1 MLVVQHERGADSFP
15 PPPSSFPLPLTQ
27 SSVWSVTQHAA
38 LPQPNGAI
46 IKNDR
51 NLFLATKQA
60 EATDVSSQKK
70 ELFTPRPPEL
80 QENLLCQ
87 NWDCLK
93 LTGCEKEFWSWV
105 GKGRRDVQWNGR
117 KFQGFFFSLPPSRPQ
132 LFPRSH
138 LNGQALYRAGP
149 NTLCPWPLS
158 SGRALWIPYPLQLA

>member
-1 MLVVQHERGADSFP
+1 MLVVQCERGADSFP

-70 ELFTPRPPEL
+70 ELFTPRPPEP

-117 KFQGFFFSLPPSRPQ
+117 KFQGFFFLFHLPGHSYF
-132 LFPRSH
+132 LEAT
-138 LNGQALYRAGP
+138 LIAKLCTGQDPTHFVLD
-149 NTLCPWPLS
+149 L
-158 SGRALWIPYPLQLA
+158 